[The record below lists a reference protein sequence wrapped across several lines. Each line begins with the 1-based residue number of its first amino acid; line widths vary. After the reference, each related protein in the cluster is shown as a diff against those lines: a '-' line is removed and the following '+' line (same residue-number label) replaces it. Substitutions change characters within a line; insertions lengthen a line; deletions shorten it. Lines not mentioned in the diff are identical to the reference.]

1 MIETSAVKQLIESKN
16 KGFCL
21 HNILMCTVFIYYVYI
36 NTYTNSIYLEN
47 IYMYLFI
54 YIIVFYIMYKYI

>member
-1 MIETSAVKQLIESKN
+1 
-16 KGFCL
+16 
-21 HNILMCTVFIYYVYI
+21 MCTVFIYYVYI